1 MNYFWSGDSLDFSKP
16 YWIRNDSI
24 GSTLYANEWFN
35 LTLGCTS
42 LKMRTV
48 PHITPYDAEPVPYT
62 TSRSADNPS
71 FFDTNLNWLDL
82 TMTVYIKILG
92 NSKFI
97 RLVISRMQQLI
108 QSIIFVIAY
117 KS

>member
-1 MNYFWSGDSLDFSKP
+1 MNYFWYGDSLDFSKP
-16 YWIRNDSI
+16 CWIRTDSN
-24 GSTLYANEWFN
+24 GSTLYTNEWFN

-71 FFDTNLNWLDL
+71 FFDANLNWLDL
-82 TMTVYIKILG
+82 TMIVILAVAQ
-92 NSKFI
+92 N
-97 RLVISRMQQLI
+97 
-108 QSIIFVIAY
+108 ADETA
-117 KS
+117 